1 VPRACVH
8 TLAALRRDLEGA
20 KEGVYDTTPALAAL
34 RDSQLVASAGA
45 LAGRLFG
52 AGGAARVRVWSEGNA
67 EPACNL
73 QAFKCARTCQ

>member
-1 VPRACVH
+1 MPRACVH

-20 KEGVYDTTPALAAL
+20 KEGVYAATPALAAL

-52 AGGAARVRVWSEGNA
+52 GGAAARVSVWSEGNI
-67 EPACNL
+67 EPGL
-73 QAFKCARTCQ
+73 QPPSLQMC